1 MTVSLPRNAA
11 LGGSL
16 AVVAALA
23 LSACGAAPDNASTK
37 TKDGKNAA
45 TATSAA
51 DFGGLDALAK
61 AAKKEGTLH
70 IIAVPRD
77 WANYG
82 AAIDGFQKKYGI
94 KIEDESPDGTSQDE
108 INAVTSRKGQDRA
121 PDVLDLGSSF
131 ALSAAQQG
139 LVAPYKVAS
148 YTDIPEGQKDPQ
160 ARWFNDYG
168 GYISIGCDAKR
179 VKTCPTSFKDLLK
192 PQYKGQVAL
201 NGNPTKSG
209 SAFGGVYAA
218 ALANGG
224 SFDNIQPGLDFFGK
238 LKKNGNYTPV
248 ESTPATVEKG
258 ETPISID
265 WDYLNAGY
273 ADEFKSK
280 GVDWKVSIP
289 SDGQY
294 AQYYSQAI
302 NKDAPHPAAARP
314 LQRRGPE
321 PVAQG
326 LRPPGPDGRDG
337 EGRHPRQDGRRQAAE
352 GHRHAV
358 LPDRGPAEQGQDGHR
373 SGLGEGR
380 LRMTA
385 ALPRADVAPVASA
398 KRRRRAP
405 GWLAV
410 VPLLVF
416 TAIAFGLP
424 AVAILDGAFTVKDPT
439 TGATSYTTENLT
451 TSLQGPY
458 LTALVGSVKLS
469 AISAALGALL
479 GLPLAQ
485 AVVSSRSRALR
496 EAVLTASGV
505 LANFGGVPLAFAF
518 VATLGNA
525 GVLTVHLGLKDSGW
539 DLYSFWGLVLVY
551 LYFLI
556 PLMVLTI
563 TSVSYTHL

>member
-1 MTVSLPRNAA
+1 MTVSLPRTAL

-16 AVVAALA
+16 AAVAALA
-23 LSACGAAPDNASTK
+23 LSGCGAAPDNASST
-37 TKDGKNAA
+37 TSGGKSAA

-51 DFGGLDALAK
+51 DLGGMDKLIA

-82 AAIDGFQKKYGI
+82 AIIDGFQKKYGI
-94 KIEDESPDGTSQDE
+94 KIEDESPDGSSQDE

-139 LVAPYKVAS
+139 LLAPYKVTS
-148 YTDIPEGQKDPQ
+148 YSDIPEGQKDAQ
-160 ARWFNDYG
+160 ARWYNDYG

-179 VKTCPTSFKDLLK
+179 VKTCPTTFADLLK

-218 ALANGG
+218 ALADKG
-224 SFDNIQPGLDFFGK
+224 SFDDIQPGLDFFAK

-302 NKDAPHPAAARP
+302 NKDAPHPAAAR
-314 LQRRGPE
+314 LWQEYLYSTEGQNLWLKGYAR
-321 PVAQG
+321 PVLMSAMEKAG
-326 LRPPGPDGRDG
+326 TLDK
-337 EGRHPRQDGRRQAAE
+337 
-352 GHRHAV
+352 
-358 LPDRGPAEQGQDGHR
+358 
-373 SGLGEGR
+373 
-380 LRMTA
+380 TA
-385 ALPRADVAPVASA
+385 AA
-398 KRRRRAP
+398 K
-405 GWLAV
+405 
-410 VPLLVF
+410 
-416 TAIAFGLP
+416 LP
-424 AVAILDGAFTVKDPT
+424 AVTGTPAFPTEAQQDKAKTVLT
-439 TGATSYTTENLT
+439 TGWS
-451 TSLQGPY
+451 
-458 LTALVGSVKLS
+458 K
-469 AISAALGALL
+469 
-479 GLPLAQ
+479 
-485 AVVSSRSRALR
+485 AV
-496 EAVLTASGV
+496 SG
-505 LANFGGVPLAFAF
+505 
-518 VATLGNA
+518 
-525 GVLTVHLGLKDSGW
+525 
-539 DLYSFWGLVLVY
+539 
-551 LYFLI
+551 
-556 PLMVLTI
+556 
-563 TSVSYTHL
+563 